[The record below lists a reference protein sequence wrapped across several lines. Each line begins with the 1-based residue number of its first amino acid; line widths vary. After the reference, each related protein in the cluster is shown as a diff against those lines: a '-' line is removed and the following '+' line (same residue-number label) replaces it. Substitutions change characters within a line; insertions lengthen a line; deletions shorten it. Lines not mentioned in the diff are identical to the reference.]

1 MRGCCIGPGSGP
13 EKKYS
18 GKLTIY
24 VMVASVIALMNG
36 FIYGLDIGLS
46 GGVTSMDP
54 FLEKFFPSV
63 YRKQQGNVS
72 TNMYCKF
79 DSVTLTMFTSSL
91 YLASLVSSVVAS
103 MVTRS
108 LGRKPSMLLGGL
120 LFCAGSLLSSLAQS
134 LWMVIGGRIFLGLG
148 IGFCNQ
154 SVPLYLSEVTPSNY
168 TGALNVGFQLS
179 ITIGILAA
187 NILNCIFAK
196 LKNGWRYSLGAALV
210 PALIITVGSLS
221 LPETPNSLIER
232 GNLDKAHEHLKIFR
246 GSTDVNQELRDLVSA
261 REASLKI
268 KHSWQDLFRREYR
281 PYLTMA
287 IAIPFFQQL
296 TGINVIMFYAPVL
309 YEMVGFGSRSSLIAA
324 AVTGSVNFSAT
335 VVSIFGEV
343 KWGRRVLFIEGGIQM
358 LICQIVVSILIGVKF
373 GVDRNPVELPE
384 WYALVVV
391 FFICIY
397 VAGFAWSW
405 GPLDWLLPGEIFPLE
420 IKSAAQNLK
429 VCVNMSFTFIV
440 AQFFLPMLCHLKF
453 GLFLF
458 FGFFV
463 AVMTIFIYLFLPE
476 TKNNSREEI
485 MAVWKKHP
493 YWSRIMK
500 EEDDPSNCAASVM
513 EGQGE

>member
-1 MRGCCIGPGSGP
+1 
-13 EKKYS
+13 
-18 GKLTIY
+18 
-24 VMVASVIALMNG
+24 
-36 FIYGLDIGLS
+36 
-46 GGVTSMDP
+46 MDH

-63 YRKQQGNVS
+63 FRKHQGNVS
-72 TNMYCKF
+72 TNKYCKP

-91 YLASLVSSVVAS
+91 YLASLVSSVVAW

-108 LGRKPSMLLGGL
+108 LGRKLSMLLGGL

-148 IGFCNQ
+148 IGFCYQ
-154 SVPLYLSEVTPSNY
+154 SVPLYLSEVAPSNY
-168 TGALNVGFQLS
+168 RGALNAGFQLS

-187 NILNCIFAK
+187 NILNCVFAK

-210 PALIITVGSLS
+210 PALIITVGSLI

-232 GNLDKAHEHLKIFR
+232 GNRDKAHEHLQMFR
-246 GSTDVNQELRDLVSA
+246 GSTDVNQEFHDLVTAS
-261 REASLKI
+261 EASLKI
-268 KHSWQDLFRREYR
+268 ERTWRDLFRRKYR
-281 PYLTMA
+281 PHLTMA

-309 YEMVGFGSRSSLIAA
+309 YEMVGFGSGSSLIAA

-335 VVSIFGEV
+335 VVSIHGGE
-343 KWGRRVLFIEGGIQM
+343 KWGRRFLFIEGGIQM

-373 GVDRNPVELPE
+373 GVDRNPVDLPE

-405 GPLDWLLPGEIFPLE
+405 GPLDWILPGEIFPLE

-429 VCVNMSFTFIV
+429 VCVNMIFTFFV
-440 AQFFLPMLCHLKF
+440 AQFFLTMLCHLKF

-476 TKNNSREEI
+476 TKNISIEE
-485 MAVWKKHP
+485 MVVVWKQHWF
-493 YWSRIMK
+493 WSRFMT
-500 EEDDPSNCAASVM
+500 EEDYPSNCAATVEMM
-513 EGQGE
+513 EGQGVCRRV